1 MQLKAKPTPPLRL
14 QSRSYT
20 PARKNRLKSLPISAE
35 GGLKRSGAFA
45 CSDDTRGPKQR
56 PETLLRNQAGKKSS
70 RHLNVPSLLATNNL
84 GAVIPPYQLYA
95 GASAHPPQAPI
106 WLDPSGCPP
115 GRVSLSFRNHWSR
128 THGSITSRR
137 P

>member
-45 CSDDTRGPKQR
+45 CSDDTRGPEAAARDVAAESGRKKIEPAFER
-56 PETLLRNQAGKKSS
+56 PL
-70 RHLNVPSLLATNNL
+70 
-84 GAVIPPYQLYA
+84 
-95 GASAHPPQAPI
+95 
-106 WLDPSGCPP
+106 
-115 GRVSLSFRNHWSR
+115 
-128 THGSITSRR
+128 TSRDQ
-137 P
+137 